1 MLRLYIRLND
11 LPNDVSGGTMK
22 VSEVMSHGSIIC
34 KAGDTLHDAT
44 QKMVMRRCGS
54 LPVVDD
60 EDDTK
65 LIGIITIRDTM
76 LPLYPNFGEY
86 IHDAKSA
93 RDFEDMEENYKSVMC
108 MKVREV
114 MTPNPMTVPSDMPV
128 LKAASYMGLK
138 NLRRLP
144 VVDGEKLSGMVSIG
158 DINRGLFIHHG

>member
-1 MLRLYIRLND
+1 
-11 LPNDVSGGTMK
+11 MK
-22 VSEVMSHGSIIC
+22 VSEVMSHGSITC

-60 EDDTK
+60 EDTTK

-108 MKVREV
+108 MKVKEV
-114 MTPNPMTVPSDMPV
+114 MTPNPMTVPSNMPV
-128 LKAASYMGLK
+128 LKAASFMGLK

-144 VVDGEKLSGMVSIG
+144 VVDGEKLSGVISIG
-158 DINRGLFIHHG
+158 DINRGLFINHG

>member
-1 MLRLYIRLND
+1 
-11 LPNDVSGGTMK
+11 MK
-22 VSEVMSHGSIIC
+22 VSEVMSRGCLTC
-34 KAGDTLHDAT
+34 KSGDTLHQAT

-60 EDDTK
+60 EDEEK

-93 RDFEDMEENYKSVMC
+93 RDFEEMEENYKRVMC
-108 MKVREV
+108 MKVKDV
-114 MTPNPMTVPSDMPV
+114 MTPNPMVVDSDMSV

-138 NLRRLP
+138 NLRRIP
-144 VVDGEKLSGMVSIG
+144 VVDDDRLTGIISIG
-158 DINRGLFIHHG
+158 DINRGLFIEHG

>member
-1 MLRLYIRLND
+1 M
-11 LPNDVSGGTMK
+11 GGNMK
-22 VSEVMSHGSIIC
+22 VSEVMSRGCLTC
-34 KAGDTLHDAT
+34 KSGDTLHAAA

-60 EDDTK
+60 DDEGN

-93 RDFEDMEENYKSVMC
+93 RDFEEMEENYKRVMC
-108 MKVREV
+108 MKVKDV
-114 MTPNPMTVPSDMPV
+114 MTPNPMVVDSDMPL

-138 NLRRLP
+138 NLRRIP
-144 VVDGEKLSGMVSIG
+144 VVDDEKLAGIISIG
-158 DINRGLFIHHG
+158 DINRGLFIEHG

>member
-1 MLRLYIRLND
+1 
-11 LPNDVSGGTMK
+11 MK
-22 VSEVMSHGSIIC
+22 VSDVMSHGSISC

-54 LPVVDD
+54 LPVVADDD
-60 EDDTK
+60 ESK

-86 IHDAKSA
+86 IHDTKTA
-93 RDFEDMEENYKSVMC
+93 RDFEEMEEHYKPVMC
-108 MKVREV
+108 MKVNEV

-128 LKAASYMGLK
+128 LKAASFMGLK

-144 VVDGEKLSGMVSIG
+144 VEDDGKLTGMISIG
-158 DINRGLFIHHG
+158 DINRGLFIQHG

>member
-1 MLRLYIRLND
+1 
-11 LPNDVSGGTMK
+11 MK
-22 VSEVMSHGSIIC
+22 VSEVMSHGSITC
-34 KAGDTLHDAT
+34 KVGDTLHDAT

-60 EDDTK
+60 EDATK

-93 RDFEDMEENYKSVMC
+93 RDFEDMEDNYKAVMC
-108 MKVREV
+108 MKVKEV
-114 MTPNPMTVPSDMPV
+114 MTPNPMTVYSDMPV

-144 VVDGEKLSGMVSIG
+144 VVDDNKLVGMVSIG
-158 DINRGLFIHHG
+158 DINRGLFINHS